1 MMNSQLSER
10 KLFTILGIFTLLS
23 ILYLNF
29 SDRLFSFSSIPY
41 LWQPMMDFAGV
52 NRTRFVI
59 LNNERGGLVEDFY
72 INGWNSYWLM
82 AESVWSES
90 REKVSEILERGA
102 AMGLSVCRTWA
113 FSDGPAAGPNA
124 LQLHPGVF
132 NERAF
137 QGLDYVV
144 AEARRHR
151 IRLILCLVNNLKA
164 YGGTTQYVRWAQEA
178 GVNVSSSGDSF
189 FTNPTIKDYYK
200 SYVKAVVTRKNSLSR
215 IRYSDEPAIFA
226 WELINEPRC
235 TSSSCASDLQAWI
248 TEMAAFIK
256 SLDHKHLVT
265 IGLEGFYGQKTR
277 TNLGVNPGE
286 WTTSLG
292 LDFIQNSATKNI
304 DFASVHAYP
313 QSWIPGANLT
323 RRIDF
328 LSRWVDSHINDG
340 ENVLKKPVLFTEVG
354 FPLGLHPG
362 GSSERDTLLRI
373 VYDRIYESAKNRRA
387 GAGALY
393 WQLLVEGMGKQ
404 YGDRFSLVAWQH
416 PSTLK
421 LITEQSFRL
430 QNASSYQRQTNTN
443 LSHVSA
449 KTP

>member
-10 KLFTILGIFTLLS
+10 KLYTILGIFTLLS
-23 ILYLNF
+23 IVYLNF

-41 LWQPMMDFAGV
+41 LWQPKMDFAGV

-59 LNNERGGLVEDFY
+59 LKNERGGGVEDFY

-137 QGLDYVV
+137 QGLDYVI

-178 GVNVSSSGDSF
+178 GVNVSSSSDSF
-189 FTNPTIKDYYK
+189 FTNPTIKNYYK

-248 TEMAAFIK
+248 TEMAAFVK

-313 QSWIPGANLT
+313 QSW
-323 RRIDF
+323 R
-328 LSRWVDSHINDG
+328 
-340 ENVLKKPVLFTEVG
+340 
-354 FPLGLHPG
+354 
-362 GSSERDTLLRI
+362 SSERDTLLRI

-430 QNASSYQRQTNTN
+430 QNASYQSQTNTN